1 LVFFEHIVHEVQATP
16 VPHDM
21 YRLFTG
27 WRVTMGDDEPMDR
40 NLPGL
45 LAEQGVVTLK
55 SGQTPPMYAL
65 LHWTNWTDRIV
76 ALTERNVR
84 PECTETCI
92 KKSGREAGREYR
104 VVHRNMHSLHAYG
117 MPMYPAYNADER
129 AMHTPGTRW
138 HVLRPGSVTG
148 RQEVCLYP
156 DAGPGPRHNP
166 NVAAAAAGT
175 QSGSASS
182 PIVLDDTPPASPGL
196 GSSYMGTSARLGRM
210 TL

>member
-1 LVFFEHIVHEVQATP
+1 
-16 VPHDM
+16 M

-27 WRVTMGDDEPMDR
+27 WRVTMGDAEPMDR
-40 NLPGL
+40 HLPGL

-76 ALTERNVR
+76 AFTERNLR
-84 PECTETCI
+84 PECTEI
-92 KKSGREAGREYR
+92 RVKKSGKEAGQAYR
-104 VVHRNMHSLHAYG
+104 VVHRHMHSLQAYG
-117 MPMYPAYNADER
+117 MPLYPAYTPSER
-129 AMHTPGTRW
+129 AMHAPGTRW
-138 HVLRPGSVTG
+138 YVLRPGSTSG
-148 RQEVCLYP
+148 RVEVCLYP
-156 DAGPGPRHNP
+156 EAN
-166 NVAAAAAGT
+166 AAGG

-196 GSSYMGTSARLGRM
+196 GAYLGTSARLGRM